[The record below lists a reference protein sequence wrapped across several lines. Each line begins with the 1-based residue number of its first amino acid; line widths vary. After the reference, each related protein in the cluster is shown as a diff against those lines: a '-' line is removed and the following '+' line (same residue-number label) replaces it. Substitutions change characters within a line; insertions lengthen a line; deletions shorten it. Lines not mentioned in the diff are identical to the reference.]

1 MPAKRF
7 SLLRTALGTTVVLL
21 ALPLAGNLVSAE
33 VHWSAADFFIA
44 GCLFLSVSVGVL
56 TIWRSLP
63 QRKASHGLF
72 YCSWYFLLFGRS
84 CPLASLGHLL
94 PDRNGMNWLK

>member
-63 QRKASHGLF
+63 QRKSITWIILLLVGISYYLDGVVRWPLWVT
-72 YCSWYFLLFGRS
+72 YCRIVT
-84 CPLASLGHLL
+84 A
-94 PDRNGMNWLK
+94 

>member
-7 SLLRTALGTTVVLL
+7 SLLRTALGTTVVIL

-63 QRKASHGLF
+63 QRKSITWIILLLVVFLIIWTELSVGLF
-72 YCSWYFLLFGRS
+72 GSPIAGS
-84 CPLASLGHLL
+84 
-94 PDRNGMNWLK
+94 